1 MPHARSLLFAALLP
15 LFAGCQLF
23 EVYDATPPT
32 PVQRLQGQLTLEQGQ
47 LVLQPCGE
55 QRRIALI
62 NDGSN
67 GIMRD
72 AGELL
77 ADGHDSLFVD
87 LRGWPQATKH
97 DGLDG
102 ELRVEQVYRLQG
114 EGPACDEPGFDRL
127 LLRASGHE
135 PDWALGVSELGLVL
149 LRPSQEPLAVPYL
162 EEQLPEGRFNLT
174 SEANGQRLELWLAPQ
189 RCVDSMSGTVQHLV
203 AELRINGDV
212 QRGCASFGGARQ
224 R

>member
-1 MPHARSLLFAALLP
+1 MTHARSLLFAALLP

-32 PVQRLQGQLTLEQGQ
+32 PVQRLQGQLFLEQGQ
-47 LVLQPCGE
+47 LILQPCGE

-62 NDGSN
+62 NDGSSD
-67 GIMRD
+67 IMRD

-77 ADGHDSLFVD
+77 AGGNDSLFVD
-87 LRGWPQATKH
+87 LRGWPVATKQA
-97 DGLDG
+97 GLDG
-102 ELRVEQVYRLQG
+102 ELRLDEVYRLQG
-114 EGPACDEPGFDRL
+114 EGPACNEPGFDRL

-135 PDWALGVSELGLVL
+135 PDWTLGVGEQGLVL

-162 EEQLPEGRFNLT
+162 EEQLPNGSFSLS

-189 RCVDSMSGTVQHLV
+189 RCVDSMSGAVQHLS
-203 AELRINGDV
+203 AELRLNGEV
-212 QRGCASFGGARQ
+212 QRGCASLGGARN